1 MTSWLLASTIL
12 CCASA
17 VLSSPSFAQQLTPAS
32 AQSQAVQFSI
42 PAQPLPTALDAFIRA
57 TGWQIGYST
66 RITDGHRSAA
76 VNGTMPP
83 AQALRMLL
91 AGTGINVRL
100 TGANTATLINQN
112 VAVGGVPDGAISLET
127 IDVQGAAR
135 NDPGRT
141 EGTGSYTPSVT
152 ATATRLQLTPRETP
166 QSISVVTRQL
176 MNDFKLGT
184 VSEVLDQTPGISAIN
199 YENGRRE
206 YFARGFAIQNLQYD
220 GMPSFYNVTYPAGE
234 GRGDTAIYDR
244 IEVLKGAT
252 GLMSL
257 SGDPSATINMIR
269 KKPTSIFQGHT
280 TLSAG
285 SWNDYRGELDLSGP
299 LNKEGTV
306 RGRFVTAHRDAH
318 SYLNHVHQK
327 DAVVYGVL
335 EADLTPNTML
345 TVGADYQNYKPEGM
359 YQSRIIYFNKNG
371 NFNFIPDR
379 SFNPVARWSIWE
391 ETTRSIFSTLEHH
404 FDNGWYAKLQLRNQV
419 SSYDSNR
426 GGAVHGNPDPIDGS
440 GVSVDAAKFTGTTKS
455 NAADFYATGPFQL
468 FDREHSLVFG
478 GSISHRRWRDVYA
491 EDLGDPLFPV
501 PNYYTWDGN
510 MPKPDWSI
518 PGDTYLTDEI
528 TRESGFYATARLNLH
543 DKFKVIVGSRLANY
557 ERLQDSVVQM
567 KASNVVVPYVGA
579 IYDLTEN
586 ISAYA
591 SYTEIFKPQFN
602 KDEQGNTLDPQTGKN
617 YEAGLK
623 GEFFNKRLNASAA
636 YFIIQQDNYPVP
648 TGGMTPRGDDA
659 YRGVDGVRT
668 EGFEIEV
675 SGHLTSTW
683 QLHGGFTHSISRQDG
698 VRVSTNVPANQ
709 AALYTTYKLDGAL
722 TGFTLGGGVRWMDK
736 ISGIA
741 RSPVDGRV
749 PITAPSYWVVD
760 AMASYKFND
769 KLTATL
775 NIRNLTDQKYY
786 TIMGTAYGTYTWGAP
801 RSVYLSM
808 RYTF

>member
-1 MTSWLLASTIL
+1 
-12 CCASA
+12 
-17 VLSSPSFAQQLTPAS
+17 
-32 AQSQAVQFSI
+32 
-42 PAQPLPTALDAFIRA
+42 
-57 TGWQIGYST
+57 
-66 RITDGHRSAA
+66 
-76 VNGTMPP
+76 
-83 AQALRMLL
+83 
-91 AGTGINVRL
+91 
-100 TGANTATLINQN
+100 
-112 VAVGGVPDGAISLET
+112 
-127 IDVQGAAR
+127 
-135 NDPGRT
+135 
-141 EGTGSYTPSVT
+141 
-152 ATATRLQLTPRETP
+152 
-166 QSISVVTRQL
+166 
-176 MNDFKLGT
+176 
-184 VSEVLDQTPGISAIN
+184 
-199 YENGRRE
+199 
-206 YFARGFAIQNLQYD
+206 
-220 GMPSFYNVTYPAGE
+220 
-234 GRGDTAIYDR
+234 
-244 IEVLKGAT
+244 
-252 GLMSL
+252 
-257 SGDPSATINMIR
+257 
-269 KKPTSIFQGHT
+269 
-280 TLSAG
+280 
-285 SWNDYRGELDLSGP
+285 
-299 LNKEGTV
+299 
-306 RGRFVTAHRDAH
+306 
-318 SYLNHVHQK
+318 
-327 DAVVYGVL
+327 
-335 EADLTPNTML
+335 
-345 TVGADYQNYKPEGM
+345 
-359 YQSRIIYFNKNG
+359 
-371 NFNFIPDR
+371 
-379 SFNPVARWSIWE
+379 
-391 ETTRSIFSTLEHH
+391 
-404 FDNGWYAKLQLRNQV
+404 
-419 SSYDSNR
+419 
-426 GGAVHGNPDPIDGS
+426 
-440 GVSVDAAKFTGTTKS
+440 
-455 NAADFYATGPFQL
+455 
-468 FDREHSLVFG
+468 
-478 GSISHRRWRDVYA
+478 
-491 EDLGDPLFPV
+491 
-501 PNYYTWDGN
+501 